1 MKVLVIG
8 GGVIGMTTAYYLL
21 QAGMAVTV
29 LERRENAGLEASA
42 GNAGLYSP
50 SDAFAWASTSALRL
64 AVKSLLNPDLG
75 VQYKLRFDPLLWRW
89 SISFLAQCH
98 RSAWRRNSE
107 AKYRLAEYS
116 LYMLN
121 KLRDDTKLDFDV
133 SDQGIIY
140 ACRDS
145 AALEDLKRHFNF
157 LQDHGLTLQHLD
169 RDALVEKVPALGARA
184 RVYAGAVYSA
194 DCKTGDSAKFSQA
207 LARICENSGNCQLEW
222 GVNVERIVMN
232 RKKISA
238 VWTSKGE
245 FKADAY
251 VLAAG
256 PQSGFLSRQAG
267 FRLPIYPIKGF
278 SITAPIINDELA
290 PGPGFD
296 DTERLVAMSK
306 FGNRLRIASSAVFD
320 GFDKSHQPK
329 DFHAILKLAREVF
342 PDAADYD
349 KAEYWAGLR
358 PMTPSSKPI
367 LGLSPVSNLF
377 LNVGHGHLGW
387 TLSCGAGKVVA
398 DIVAGTSPDTETS
411 AFQLADSWI
420 S

>member
-1 MKVLVIG
+1 
-8 GGVIGMTTAYYLL
+8 
-21 QAGMAVTV
+21 MAI
-29 LERRENAGLEASA
+29 
-42 GNAGLYSP
+42 
-50 SDAFAWASTSALRL
+50 
-64 AVKSLLNPDLG
+64 KSLLNPDLG
-75 VQYKLRFDPLLWRW
+75 IRYKPRFDPMLWRW
-89 SISFLAQCH
+89 SVSFVTQCRH
-98 RSAWRRNSE
+98 SAWQRNSE

-121 KLRDDTKLDFDV
+121 KLQHDTNFDFDV
-133 SDQGIIY
+133 SNEGIVY

-145 AALEDLKRHFNF
+145 GALEDLKRHFNF
-157 LQDHGLTLQHLD
+157 LQDRGLTLQHLD
-169 RDALVEKVPALGARA
+169 REALIEKVPALSANAG
-184 RVYAGAVYSA
+184 VYAGAVYSP

-207 LARICENSGNCQLEW
+207 LARICENSGKCQLEW
-222 GVNVERIVMN
+222 GVNVERIVMS
-232 RKKISA
+232 RKKISS
-238 VWTSKGE
+238 VWTSRGE

-251 VLAAG
+251 ILAAG
-256 PQSGFLSRQAG
+256 PQSSFLSRQVG

-278 SITAPIINDELA
+278 SITAPIINDEMA

-306 FGNRLRIASSAVFD
+306 FENRLRISSSAVFD
-320 GFDKSHQPK
+320 GFDISHQPK
-329 DFHAILKLAREVF
+329 DFYAILKLAREVF

-411 AFQLADSWI
+411 AFQLAGI
-420 S
+420 